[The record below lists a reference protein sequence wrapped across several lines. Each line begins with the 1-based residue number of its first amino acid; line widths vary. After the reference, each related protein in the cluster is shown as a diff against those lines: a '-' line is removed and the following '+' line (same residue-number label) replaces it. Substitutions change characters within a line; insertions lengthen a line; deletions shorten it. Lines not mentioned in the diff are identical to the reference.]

1 MGRMSYIHYLCEKQD
16 ENGLLEETGSEE
28 MAKHFLDAHQ
38 NMRQNKDKPE
48 FKVLNKIVDKSIE
61 EYEKNPQK
69 VKLEGK
75 NATAD
80 MIKMIEDVR
89 RPN

>member
-38 NMRQNKDKPE
+38 NMRKNKDNPE

>member
-1 MGRMSYIHYLCEKQD
+1 MGKMSYIHYLCEKQD
-16 ENGLLEETGSEE
+16 EDGLLEETGSEHL
-28 MAKHFLDAHQ
+28 AKHFLKAHQ
-38 NMRQNKDKPE
+38 NMRENKDNPE

-61 EYEKNPQK
+61 EYENNPQA

-80 MIKMIEDVR
+80 MIDMIKDIR